1 MKNTKKNFINA
12 ILAGA
17 LVFGCSC
24 TLCNKKYGAG
34 AAFPKINTALQ
45 VIINNGK
52 ETVSTLRQVFAEMTT
67 NYIANNKS
75 FK

>member
-17 LVFGCSC
+17 MVFGCSC

-34 AAFPKINTALQ
+34 ALFPKNNTALQ

-52 ETVSTLRQVFAEMTT
+52 ETVSTVCQVFADMPT
-67 NYIANNKS
+67 NYVANDKS